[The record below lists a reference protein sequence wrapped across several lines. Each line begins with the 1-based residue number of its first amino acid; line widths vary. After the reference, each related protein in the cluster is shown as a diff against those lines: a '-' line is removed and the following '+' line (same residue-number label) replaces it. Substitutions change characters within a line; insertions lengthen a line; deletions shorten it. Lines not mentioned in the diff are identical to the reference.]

1 MWYIEMS
8 WCTSYV
14 TYAVCDIH
22 MSWCTRHV
30 TYAVCDIQ
38 EMGWCTLYVTYTVCD
53 IYRDELMYFVCH
65 IRSMWV
71 MLRNTAVEWVMNASC
86 CRMSVECSVSTLAT
100 QNHTTSVRVL
110 THDCLSSPDCR
121 RSIAAQIYCK
131 YVSHVIWLI
140 YMWHDSFICRVTHS
154 RVTWLIHMWHNAFT
168 RDMTHSYMTWV
179 MSCFWQD
186 SSPFDITHSHVT
198 QLIHI

>member
-8 WCTSYV
+8 WCTWYV

-86 CRMSVECSVSTLAT
+86 CRMSDECSVSTLAT

-110 THDCLSSPDCR
+110 THDCLSRRQEIQCR
-121 RSIAAQIYCK
+121 TNILQICFTRNMTHL
-131 YVSHVIWLI
+131 HVTRLI
-140 YMWHDSFICRVTHS
+140 HMSHDSFTC
-154 RVTWLIHMWHNAFT
+154 
-168 RDMTHSYMTWV
+168 DMTH
-179 MSCFWQD
+179 
-186 SSPFDITHSHVT
+186 PHVT
-198 QLIHI
+198 